1 MLNNLE
7 PVQKIAKLHKMYKKI
22 LPPGFL
28 PTSFSKKTFQ
38 LFKEMQ
44 EVSEL
49 ILIRNLEVASKFAK
63 VNSILIH
70 FLILPVIVANDEG

>member
-1 MLNNLE
+1 
-7 PVQKIAKLHKMYKKI
+7 
-22 LPPGFL
+22 
-28 PTSFSKKTFQ
+28 
-38 LFKEMQ
+38 MQ

-49 ILIRNLEVASKFAK
+49 ILIRNPEVASKFAK